1 MAASTPKTSI
11 NRRPLSPA
19 TDWPAHNAEPRSPLG
34 ARISEATHR
43 QLKLAS
49 AFSGIT
55 VQDLV
60 DQAIQEFLAKHP
72 ELYPSLGPSRSSKST
87 PRKPR

>member
-1 MAASTPKTSI
+1 MAASTQKTRL
-11 NRRPLSPA
+11 NRRPLA
-19 TDWPAHNAEPRSPLG
+19 HAADWPARNAEPRTPLG
-34 ARISEATHR
+34 TRISNTIHR

-60 DQAIQEFLAKHP
+60 EQAIQEFLTKHP
-72 ELYPSLGPSRSSKST
+72 ELHPTLGPSRSSKPPT
-87 PRKPR
+87 RKQR